1 MDFFLSM
8 NDVTQI
14 LSDIH
19 QGAAT
24 DKLLPLVYRELRRL
38 AAQKMASERLD
49 HTFEA
54 TALVHEAYIRLVNSQ
69 TSQHWNGLGHFYSA
83 AAEAMRRIL
92 IESARRRSALKRGAN
107 NLQRVPLD
115 LVEPITHSTDTRSAE
130 KMLAVDSAL
139 NRLADL
145 DPAKAKLIELRFFAG
160 LTIEEAA
167 EAMQIS
173 TATANRMWAFA
184 RAWLQTEIE
193 SSNNF

>member
-1 MDFFLSM
+1 MD
-8 NDVTQI
+8 DVTQV
-14 LSDIH
+14 LSDVH
-19 QGAAT
+19 QGAAP
-24 DKLLPLVYRELRRL
+24 DIILPLVYRELRRL

-49 HTFEA
+49 HTFGA
-54 TALVHEAYIRLVNSQ
+54 TALVHEAYIRLVNLQ
-69 TSQHWNGLGHFYSA
+69 TSQHWNGRGHFYSA

-107 NLQRVPLD
+107 NLRRVPLD
-115 LVEPITHSTDTRSAE
+115 LVEPISHSTDTRSAE